1 MPQVLSPVSME
12 TYKMFAKKY
21 KIKLSKN
28 KIKKPINILANEI
41 KQFEMKNY
49 ITNGLYF

>member
-1 MPQVLSPVSME
+1 MPPVYLPVSYE

-28 KIKKPINILANEI
+28 KIKKPIHILANEI
-41 KQFEMKNY
+41 KQFEMKNL
-49 ITNGLYF
+49 ITDGLYF